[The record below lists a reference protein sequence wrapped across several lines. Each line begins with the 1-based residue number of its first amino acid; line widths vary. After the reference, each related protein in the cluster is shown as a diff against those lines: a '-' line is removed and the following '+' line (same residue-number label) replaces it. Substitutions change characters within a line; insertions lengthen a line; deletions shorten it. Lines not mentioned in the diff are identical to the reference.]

1 MAFAFATKPVD
12 EWSREDVR
20 EWLHAG
26 FSRTGGW
33 TEQLSFDYRPLFRA
47 CDFDGGSVVA
57 MQSFTRE
64 EWITMA
70 HELSGEHST
79 GCRVTFGDQLRLAC
93 DHQPLQAFHRLWL
106 QSIFQRCDSCLHIAR
121 TAVGFCGR
129 VLSRPHST
137 IR

>member
-1 MAFAFATKPVD
+1 MAFATKPVD

-57 MQSFTRE
+57 MQRFTRE
-64 EWITMA
+64 
-70 HELSGEHST
+70 
-79 GCRVTFGDQLRLAC
+79 
-93 DHQPLQAFHRLWL
+93 
-106 QSIFQRCDSCLHIAR
+106 DSY
-121 TAVGFCGR
+121 TDSPTPAVNCN
-129 VLSRPHST
+129 VE
-137 IR
+137 